1 MRVLLA
7 EDEVRLADLVA
18 RGLREQGYAVDVV
31 HDGEDALTQ
40 LAVNEYD
47 VAVLDVGLPRR
58 DGFAVSAEVRQR
70 GGRVPIL
77 MLTAR
82 AGVHDRV
89 AGLDAGADDYLVKPF
104 EFAELYARVRALL
117 RRQPAV
123 LPSVLAVGDLQVNT
137 RTHVVTRGGREI
149 ALTPKEYTMLQYLV
163 RHANRV
169 VTRTELVEHVW
180 DENHDPG
187 SNAID
192 VYVGR
197 LRRKVDVDGAPP
209 LIHTRRGSGY
219 IVSESRLPG
228 GGAGDPTPG

>member
-1 MRVLLA
+1 MRVLVA

-18 RGLREQGYAVDVV
+18 RGLRDQGYAVDVV
-31 HDGEDALTQ
+31 HDGDAALSQ

-47 VAVLDVGLPRR
+47 VAILDVGLPGK
-58 DGFAVSAEVRQR
+58 DGFAVSADVRRR

-82 AGVHDRV
+82 ASVHDRV

-123 LPSVLAVGDLQVNT
+123 LPSVLQVADLQVNT
-137 RTHVVTRGGREI
+137 RTHVVTRAGREI
-149 ALTPKEYTMLQYLV
+149 LLTPKEYTMLQYLV
-163 RHANRV
+163 RHAGRV
-169 VTRTELVEHVW
+169 VTRLELVEHVW
-180 DENHDPG
+180 DEKHDPG

-197 LRRKVDVDGAPP
+197 LRRKVD
-209 LIHTRRGSGY
+209 L
-219 IVSESRLPG
+219 
-228 GGAGDPTPG
+228 DPIGEA